1 MASQWIIVLLRTPR
15 PPAKLREMRDQ
26 LQELNGQFEEVKR
39 TSEAHPPTER
49 DALLSG
55 AGAAAAR
62 ETAHT
67 RDLQSQHL
75 LQAQR
80 SQLSRQDEA
89 LDRISAGLD
98 TTKQVAIGISDE
110 TDLHMVCVQHTRQ
123 PVSTL
128 PTPHLA
134 MYASPN
140 SIYWMIST
148 MRYVL
153 WQLMLTATC
162 LPALALPPIAAQPS
176 AR

>member
-1 MASQWIIVLLRTPR
+1 MMNPPALHDIPR
-15 PPAKLREMRDQ
+15 PPAKLREMRDK

-39 TSEAHPPTER
+39 VSEANPPTER

-55 AGAAAAR
+55 ASAAAAR

-110 TDLHMVCVQHTRQ
+110 TDLHLVCARRAPWLAIPFTAHCPHT
-123 PVSTL
+123 
-128 PTPHLA
+128 HLA
-134 MYASPN
+134 ACASHN
-140 SIYWMIST
+140 SVCWMILM

-153 WQLMLTATC
+153 
-162 LPALALPPIAAQPS
+162 
-176 AR
+176 